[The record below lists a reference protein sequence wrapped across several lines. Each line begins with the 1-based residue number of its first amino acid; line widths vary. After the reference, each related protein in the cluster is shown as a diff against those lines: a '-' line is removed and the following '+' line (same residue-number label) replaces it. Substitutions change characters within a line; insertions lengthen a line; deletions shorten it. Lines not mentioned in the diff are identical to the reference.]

1 MMKQF
6 QYTINGQIYKVTVNK
21 VDDTIAEVEV
31 NGSPYQVLIDKPA
44 KKQVKTIKRPA
55 QALTSVTNTPP
66 IAVRANKI
74 SGNIVKSPLP
84 GIILS
89 IDCKTGDVVKKGQNL
104 LILEAMK
111 MENSIPAD
119 RDGTIFEIK
128 VKAGDS
134 VSEGADLVIIQ

>member
-1 MMKQF
+1 MKHF

-21 VDDTIAEVEV
+21 VEDTIAEVEV
-31 NGSPYQVLIDKPA
+31 NGAPYQVFIDKPA
-44 KKQVKTIKRPA
+44 KKQEKTIKRPA
-55 QALTSVTNTPP
+55 HTPASATNN
-66 IAVRANKI
+66 VRANKI
-74 SGNIVKSPLP
+74 TGSIVKSPLP

-89 IDCKTGDVVKKGQNL
+89 IDCKVGDAVKKGQNL

-111 MENSIPAD
+111 MENSIPSD
-119 RDGTIFEIK
+119 RDGIVSEIK

>member
-1 MMKQF
+1 MKQF

-31 NGSPYQVLIDKPA
+31 NGAPYQVLIDKPA

-55 QALTSVTNTPP
+55 PVPVAATNAPP
-66 IAVRANKI
+66 DARANKT
-74 SGNIVKSPLP
+74 SGSIVKSPLP
-84 GIILS
+84 GIILN
-89 IDCKTGDVVKKGQNL
+89 IACKVGDAVKKGQNL

-119 RDGTIFEIK
+119 RDGIISEIK
-128 VKAGDS
+128 VNAGDS
-134 VSEGADLVIIQ
+134 VSEGADLVTINH